1 MRFETLFEDHCLK
14 PEPVTNWRNG
24 LFSLQ
29 LNSMHED
36 DISAPKLNDTD
47 PPRMFGVITSSAVN
61 YNNDFV
67 DYLVKQEVIRRV
79 QKNEHPLTHDQ
90 INDFRKELV
99 SLIVIH
105 QNPEAAINLRPAI
118 QQPIRQLNG

>member
-1 MRFETLFEDHCLK
+1 
-14 PEPVTNWRNG
+14 
-24 LFSLQ
+24 
-29 LNSMHED
+29 MHED
-36 DISAPKLNDTD
+36 DISAPKFNDTT

-79 QKNEHPLTHDQ
+79 QKNEHPLTQDQ
-90 INDFRKELV
+90 INDFKKELV

-105 QNPEAAINLRPAI
+105 QNPEAAINLRPAF
-118 QQPIRQLNG
+118 QQPTRQLNG